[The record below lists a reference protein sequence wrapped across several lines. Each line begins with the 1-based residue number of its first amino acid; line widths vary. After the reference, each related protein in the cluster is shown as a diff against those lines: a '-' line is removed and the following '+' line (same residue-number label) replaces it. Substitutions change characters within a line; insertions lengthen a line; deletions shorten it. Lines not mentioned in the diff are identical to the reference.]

1 MGKREKISVQAFTIL
16 EVTIVVAILSVL
28 ITIITGALNRFN
40 EQLKVNTD
48 IQAEL
53 NNWML
58 VRSNFWTEY
67 HMSDSVGYE
76 EEQLFFYQPH
86 RTVCYK
92 AEEDRLMR
100 KEIKPFNG
108 QRTAADEWMEMNV
121 DIASIREDTTD
132 RKPRIILT
140 FPLKGDD
147 MELTFFK
154 QQNKADYVNQYYEQ
168 LNE

>member
-1 MGKREKISVQAFTIL
+1 MDKREKISVPAFTIL

-67 HMSDSVGYE
+67 HLSDSVGYE

-100 KEIKPFNG
+100 KELKPFNG

-121 DIASIREDTTD
+121 DIESIKEDTTD
-132 RKPRIILT
+132 HKPRIILT
-140 FPLKGDD
+140 FPLKGED
-147 MELTFFK
+147 MEMAFFK